1 MNSMKKTLLLFL
13 LLFSFGAGALQLET
27 VQLNK
32 EGAQLLKQQSFLLA
46 QEKFL
51 KALSLDPFLDALHV
65 NLGLA
70 LEGQGQVE
78 KAVASY
84 LTALKYS
91 SSDQVR
97 FVALFNLGQI
107 YVKDKKIDEALS
119 YYQMALDLK
128 PDSIETKTNIEL
140 LVQQGGAG
148 GKGSSDDK
156 DKDQKDK
163 KNQQGS
169 GEEDQ
174 KKDDKKDDKGDKDKE
189 QDKPKQ
195 YEKNKPQP
203 KKFKSEDLTQ
213 GDVNKILGE
222 IKQQEQKIRQDY
234 NRKEVKEKPRDKDW

>member
-1 MNSMKKTLLLFL
+1 MRKMLFL
-13 LLFSFGAGALQLET
+13 FISSFALRASPLSLET

-32 EGAQLLKQQSFLLA
+32 EGAQFLKQQSFLLA

-51 KALSLDPFLDALHV
+51 KALSWDPFFAPLHV

-70 LEGQGQVE
+70 LEGQGQPE

-84 LTALKYS
+84 LTALKYA
-91 SSDQVR
+91 SSDDVR
-97 FVALFNLGQI
+97 FVAYFNIGQI
-107 YVKDKKIDEALS
+107 YGKDKKVDEALA

-140 LVQQGGAG
+140 LVQQGGG
-148 GKGSSDDK
+148 GKGGDDKDDK
-156 DKDQKDK
+156 DKKDK
-163 KNQQGS
+163 KDQKGS
-169 GEEDQ
+169 GDQ
-174 KKDDKKDDKGDKDKE
+174 DDKKDQKDDKGDKDKE

-234 NRKEVKEKPRDKDW
+234 NRKDVKEKPRDKDW